1 MPQQPPNSDWDRYF
15 GRNAPQRRGPVGL
28 FIVVTLVIV
37 FLGVAAFGLRFGAGR
52 YGDYV
57 AGQRLTST
65 PLWGEYYVGQ
75 TATAL
80 AQNAP
85 PAAPTVLATRT
96 TNVIAAGNVR
106 SEPRIAPE
114 TVVGQVVG
122 GDVLELLEERVVE
135 GATWYRVRRS
145 AEPVVEGW
153 VSSTLVAPPAQ

>member
-1 MPQQPPNSDWDRYF
+1 MSQQPPNSDWDLHF
-15 GRNAPQRRGPVGL
+15 GRNAPRRRGPVGL
-28 FIVVTLVIV
+28 FVVVTLVLV

-52 YGDYV
+52 YSDYV

-85 PAAPTVLATRT
+85 PAGPTVVAART
-96 TNVIAAGNVR
+96 TNVVVAGNVR

-114 TVVGQVVG
+114 TVVGQVVV
-122 GDVLELLEERVVE
+122 GDVLELLEERAGE
-135 GATWYRVRRS
+135 GGMWYRVRRS

-153 VSSTLVAPPAQ
+153 VSSTLVATPAQ